1 MFIYFRATRVLR
13 GGQCCLLFSPGFGV
27 ILSIVPLY
35 SPKADLNQRVIPA
48 LASQDRAGCA
58 HEGG

>member
-1 MFIYFRATRVLR
+1 M
-13 GGQCCLLFSPGFGV
+13 LFSPGFGV